1 MLHENMQRMAIYGNE
16 DFLKIR
22 GSEVEL
28 YTCLDYE
35 GYLDRLMQ
43 AAKKLRKMIE
53 EA

>member
-1 MLHENMQRMAIYGNE
+1 MKGMAIYGNE
-16 DFLKIR
+16 DFLRIN

-28 YTCLDYE
+28 YACLDYE